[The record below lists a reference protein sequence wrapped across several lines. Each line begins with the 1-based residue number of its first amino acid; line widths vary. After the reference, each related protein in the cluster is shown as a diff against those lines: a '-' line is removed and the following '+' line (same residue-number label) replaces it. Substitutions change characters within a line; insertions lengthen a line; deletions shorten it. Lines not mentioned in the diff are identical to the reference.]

1 VRGGGG
7 GHVDL
12 GLHKREDAVGAE
24 GEGRGGDGSVCL
36 GCVRL
41 E

>member
-7 GHVDL
+7 GRMDL
-12 GLHKREDAVGAE
+12 GLHEREDAVGAG